1 MWELRKSNER
11 GLADH
16 GWLKSRHSFS
26 FADYYDPKYMGFGVL
41 RVINEDRV
49 APGKGFGTHGHT
61 DMEIVSYVLGG
72 QLAHRD
78 SMGTGSVIVPGDVQR
93 MSAGTGVRHSEMNAS
108 TRDPVHFLQIWI
120 QPAVLGIPPSYE
132 QKHFPPAEMRG
143 KLRLIVASDGSEG
156 AVTLHQDVR
165 LSAGRFDAAE
175 EATLSLAENRR
186 GYVHVACG
194 TISVNETRLEAGD
207 ALKFTAPQILKF
219 HGGMNAELLVFDL
232 PG

>member
-49 APGKGFGTHGHT
+49 APGKGFGAHGHM
-61 DMEIVSYVLGG
+61 DMEIISYVLDG

-108 TRDPVHFLQIWI
+108 SKDPVHFLQIWI

-132 QKHFPPAEMRG
+132 QKHFPPSELRG

-165 LSAGRFDAAE
+165 LYAGRFDAAE
-175 EATLSLAENRR
+175 EATLSLGESRR
-186 GYVHVACG
+186 GYVHVARG

-207 ALKFTAPQILKF
+207 ALKFTGPQRLRF
-219 HGGMNAELLVFDL
+219 HSGANAELLAFDL

>member
-49 APGKGFGTHGHT
+49 GPGEGFDTHGHT
-61 DMEIVSYVLGG
+61 DMEIISYVLGG

-108 TRDPVHFLQIWI
+108 TKDPVHFLQIWI

-132 QKHFPPAEMRG
+132 QKHFPPAERRG
-143 KLRLIVASDGSEG
+143 KLRQIVASDGSEG

-165 LSAGRFDAAE
+165 LYAGLFDAAE
-175 EATLSLAENRR
+175 EATLSLAESRR

-207 ALKFTAPQILKF
+207 ALKITGPQTIRFLN
-219 HGGMNAELLVFDL
+219 GVNAELLVFDL
-232 PG
+232 PL

>member
-26 FADYYDPKYMGFGVL
+26 FADYYDPKYLGFGVL
-41 RVINEDRV
+41 CVINEDRV

-61 DMEIVSYVLGG
+61 DMEIISYVLGG

-108 TRDPVHFLQIWI
+108 TKDPVHFLQIWI

-165 LSAGRFDAAE
+165 LYAGRFDAAE
-175 EATLSLAENRR
+175 EATLSLAQSRR

-194 TISVNETRLEAGD
+194 TVSVNDTRLEAGD
-207 ALKFTAPQILKF
+207 ALKFTGPQILRF

>member
-49 APGKGFGTHGHT
+49 APGEGFGTHGHT
-61 DMEIVSYVLGG
+61 DMEIISYVLGG

-108 TRDPVHFLQIWI
+108 TKDPVHFLQIWI

-132 QKHFPPAEMRG
+132 QKHFPPAQRRG

-165 LSAGRFDAAE
+165 LYAGLFDAAE
-175 EATLSLAENRR
+175 EATLSLAESRR

-207 ALKFTAPQILKF
+207 ALKITGPQTLRF
-219 HGGMNAELLVFDL
+219 LSGANAELLVFDL
-232 PG
+232 PL